1 MDSISSYGSS
11 TALDYARQRREEMF
25 AQIDS
30 DSDGQFTLEEFEAAK
45 PADAPA
51 GGASSSDLFSQMD
64 SDGDGSVTEEEFAN
78 APPPPPPPPGG
89 MMGGG
94 MMSALLEALEES
106 STTTTD
112 EDDDTT
118 SVSTTDE
125 TDDSET
131 ASTEE
136 DILELIQQ
144 ELEEYRNSAY
154 SDASSAYANAA
165 NLATLQ
171 QQTLASL

>member
-11 TALDYARQRREEMF
+11 SALDYTRQRREEMF
-25 AQIDS
+25 AKIDN
-30 DSDGQFTLEEFEAAK
+30 DGDGQFSLEEFEAAK

-51 GGASSSDLFSQMD
+51 GAPSSTDLFSQMD
-64 SDGDGSVTEEEFAN
+64 SDADGFVTEDEFAS

-106 STTTTD
+106 STTTSD
-112 EDDDTT
+112 EDDTT
-118 SVSTTDE
+118 SVSSTDDTDE
-125 TDDSET
+125 SE
-131 ASTEE
+131 STSDEE
-136 DILELIQQ
+136 NILELIQK
-144 ELEEYRNSAY
+144 ELEQYRNSAY